1 MDLSQITLEKNKN
14 QHTGTMIEIQTPLC
28 IFMVGI
34 PYSGKS
40 TFIARHPWLSGMP
53 VLSLDDE
60 VMTLTGSDYSRW
72 AEVVSQA
79 NQQLEEKLNSLIAQH
94 HSFVI
99 DKTNVTKIERQALIA
114 RLKETGYRLAA
125 IVLDVPD
132 EAVLKERI
140 LKRTQKKI
148 PTEVM
153 ERMKANY
160 FCGLDSL
167 TDEFDSVLFVDSEG
181 KIRLIK

>member
-1 MDLSQITLEKNKN
+1 M
-14 QHTGTMIEIQTPLC
+14 MAEIKIPLC

-40 TFIARHPWLSGMP
+40 TFIAKHPWLSGMP
-53 VLSLDDE
+53 AVSLDDE
-60 VMTLTGSDYSRW
+60 VMTLTNGDYSRW
-72 AEVVSQA
+72 AEVVTLA
-79 NQQLEEKLNSLIAQH
+79 NQRLEEKLNGLITLHQ
-94 HSFVI
+94 SFVI
-99 DKTNVTKIERQALIA
+99 DKTNVSQIERRTLIA
-114 RLKETGYRLAA
+114 RLKSEGYQLAA

-132 EAVLKERI
+132 ETVLKERI
-140 LKRTQKKI
+140 LKRTQKRI

-160 FCGLDSL
+160 YCGLDSL

>member
-1 MDLSQITLEKNKN
+1 ML
-14 QHTGTMIEIQTPLC
+14 
-28 IFMVGI
+28 GI

-40 TFIARHPWLSGMP
+40 TFIEKHSCLSGMP
-53 VLSLDDE
+53 VVSLDDE
-60 VMTLTGSDYSRW
+60 VMTLTGGDYSRW
-72 AEVVSQA
+72 AEVVTLA
-79 NQQLEEKLNSLIAQH
+79 NQRLEEKLNGLINQH
-94 HSFVI
+94 QSFVI
-99 DKTNVTKIERQALIA
+99 DKTNVSQIERQTLIA
-114 RLKETGYRLAA
+114 RLKSEGYQLAA

-132 EAVLKERI
+132 ETVLKERI
-140 LKRTQKKI
+140 LKRTQKRI

-160 FCGLDSL
+160 YCGLDSL

>member
-1 MDLSQITLEKNKN
+1 MNPSGVMTETK
-14 QHTGTMIEIQTPLC
+14 TPFC

-40 TFIARHPWLSGMP
+40 TFIGNHPWLSGMP
-53 VLSLDDE
+53 TVSLDDE
-60 VMTLTGSDYSRW
+60 VMTLTSGDYSGW
-72 AEVVSQA
+72 ADVVCLA
-79 NQQLEEKLNSLIAQH
+79 NQRLEKKLNDLITQH
-94 HSFVI
+94 QSFVI
-99 DKTNVTKIERQALIA
+99 DKTNVSQIERQTLIA
-114 RLKETGYRLAA
+114 RLKSEGYQLAA

-132 EAVLKERI
+132 EVVLKERI
-140 LKRTQKKI
+140 LNRPQKKI
-148 PTEVM
+148 PAEVM

-160 FCGLDSL
+160 YCGLDTL